1 MPNPAKTPPRGPQ
14 SAGLPRRG
22 GAPAAA
28 DAGEA
33 PADGS
38 TWLRIFKWRWLVG
51 AVLVLFAVEGAV
63 LYWFRTRAAS
73 EVASLSKEI
82 PLGVFEFTRS
92 NGRESR
98 VLRGQFDLFVRLTDE
113 LTASQQRQ
121 FVQHQPQLQKAV
133 EEALLRL
140 RAADFS
146 DLRLVRLKNRVQE
159 QLNDELG
166 FDGIAEVLV
175 SNFKIQAIAATIP
188 PAAPRETKSAES
200 PSAPEK

>member
-1 MPNPAKTPPRGPQ
+1 MSNPTKTPPRGPQ

-22 GAPAAA
+22 GAPAVG
-28 DAGEA
+28 DAGETPTA
-33 PADGS
+33 NS
-38 TWLRIFKWRWLVG
+38 TWRDVSMWKWLIGALLV
-51 AVLVLFAVEGAV
+51 VFVVEGAI
-63 LYWFRTRAAS
+63 LYWFRTRAAPDA
-73 EVASLSKEI
+73 ASLPKEI

-98 VLRGQFDLFVRLTDE
+98 VLRGQFDLFVRMTDE

-166 FDGIAEVLV
+166 FDGIAEVLI
-175 SNFKIQAIAATIP
+175 SNFKIQATAATIP
-188 PAAPRETKSAES
+188 PAAPRETTSAES
-200 PSAPEK
+200 PTTAEK

>member
-1 MPNPAKTPPRGPQ
+1 MAID
-14 SAGLPRRG
+14 
-22 GAPAAA
+22 AA
-28 DAGEA
+28 DESAA
-33 PADGS
+33 GS
-38 TWLRIFKWRWLVG
+38 TWFPVFKWRWLVG
-51 AVLVLFAVEGAV
+51 AVLMLFVVEGAIV
-63 LYWFRTRAAS
+63 FWLRTR
-73 EVASLSKEI
+73 VAPVAESLPKEI

-98 VLRGQFDLFVRLTDE
+98 VLRGQFDLFIRLTDE

-121 FVQHQPQLQKAV
+121 FIQHQPQLQKAV

-166 FDGIAEVLV
+166 FDGIAEVLI
-175 SNFKIQAIAATIP
+175 SNFKIQSIAATIP
-188 PAAPRETKSAES
+188 PSGPRETDPANS
-200 PSAPEK
+200 PSAAEISK

>member
-1 MPNPAKTPPRGPQ
+1 MPNPAKTPTRGPEP
-14 SAGLPRRG
+14 AGLPRRG
-22 GAPAAA
+22 GARAVA

-33 PADGS
+33 PAAGS
-38 TWLRIFKWRWLVG
+38 GWRRISKWRWLVG
-51 AVLVLFAVEGAV
+51 AVLVLLVVEGAIV
-63 LYWFRTRAAS
+63 YWLRTRAAPVAES
-73 EVASLSKEI
+73 FPKEV

-121 FVQHQPQLQKAV
+121 FIQHQPQLQKAV

-188 PAAPRETKSAES
+188 PVAPRETTPAES
-200 PSAPEK
+200 PSAAEK